1 MGRARFAEIGKRVSG
16 GGKCNFSARKEGK
29 FHRPPPS
36 RVGVITNSISGKPG
50 SWDRLSGTVSCKQ
63 QAPWLSQK
71 PVASVLWP
79 LAHPEPRRP
88 VLDDPLLPGAQ
99 LPEDC
104 SWGSTE
110 VFRGFPPCGAPGG
123 GEFLS
128 HIPAGRLRALGSSR
142 AGPGPLFSLT
152 PSVILSS
159 VWPRNHRDNV
169 FSEAPQTM
177 ESSELSRTLC
187 LGGGAGTR

>member
-1 MGRARFAEIGKRVSG
+1 MGRSRFAEIEKRVSG
-16 GGKCNFSARKEGK
+16 GGSVTSRRERKGSFIARHRLGWGSLQIQYLGSLALGITLRHRVLQATSAPALPEARSFGTVA
-29 FHRPPPS
+29 PCPS
-36 RVGVITNSISGKPG
+36 RT
-50 SWDRLSGTVSCKQ
+50 Q
-63 QAPWLSQK
+63 E
-71 PVASVLWP
+71 AS
-79 LAHPEPRRP
+79 PER
-88 VLDDPLLPGAQ
+88 PLLPGAQ
-99 LPEDC
+99 LPGC

-110 VFRGFPPCGAPGG
+110 VFRGLPPCGGPGG

-128 HIPAGRLRALGSSR
+128 HIPVGRLRALGSSR

-159 VWPRNHRDNV
+159 VWPRNYRDNV

-177 ESSELSRTLC
+177 ESSELSWTLC

>member
-36 RVGVITNSISGKPG
+36 RVGVITNSISGKPA
-50 SWDRLSGTVSCKQ
+50 SWNRLSGTVSCKQ
-63 QAPWLSQK
+63 QVPRLSQK
-71 PVASVLWP
+71 PVASRLWP
-79 LAHPEPRRP
+79 LAHPEPGRP
-88 VLDDPLLPGAQ
+88 VLGDPLLPGAQ
-99 LPEDC
+99 LHDC

-110 VFRGFPPCGAPGG
+110 VFRGLPPCGAPGG

-128 HIPAGRLRALGSSR
+128 HIPAGRLLSLGSSR
-142 AGPGPLFSLT
+142 AGPGPLSSFT

-159 VWPRNHRDNV
+159 VWPRNYRDNV

-177 ESSELSRTLC
+177 ESYKLSWTVC